1 MVSATPITGKARR
14 ARVLLACEN
23 ASAAAVL
30 NLQRALEY
38 TPMIL
43 EMARIQIDPARKSEF
58 LAAVAQAA
66 PLFQAAAG
74 CRSMRIAPVVE
85 HAAQFMLLVEWETLA
100 DHMEGFR
107 NSAAFQQWRALAGP
121 FFVAPP
127 VVEHAETGPSFF

>member
-1 MVSATPITGKARR
+1 MF
-14 ARVLLACEN
+14 
-23 ASAAAVL
+23 
-30 NLQRALEY
+30 LE
-38 TPMIL
+38 I
-43 EMARIQIDPARKSEF
+43 ARIEIDPARKADF

-66 PLFQAAAG
+66 PLFQGSRG

-85 HAAQFMLLVEWETLA
+85 HAAQFMLLVEWETLE

-121 FFVAPP
+121 FFVVPP

>member
-14 ARVLLACEN
+14 PRVLLACEN
-23 ASAAAVL
+23 TLAAAVL
-30 NLQRALEY
+30 HLQRALEY

-58 LAAVAQAA
+58 LAAVVQAA

-121 FFVAPP
+121 FFVTPP